1 MPIIFFILVLSEK
14 TCKAAYLSDK
24 GVHGSIEADLG
35 VGSSDIER
43 DFSAPAAGQEEI
55 TLEKSEGEINR
66 VNCFGIRCEIP
77 IRVSNCK
84 CFPALRYTWHT
95 EYDKSFWR
103 CLMKDEFCLYVAKK

>member
-1 MPIIFFILVLSEK
+1 MIKDGWVKKKLITHGTKDIVPIIFFILVLSEK

-66 VNCFGIRCEIP
+66 VNCFGIRC
-77 IRVSNCK
+77 
-84 CFPALRYTWHT
+84 
-95 EYDKSFWR
+95 
-103 CLMKDEFCLYVAKK
+103 